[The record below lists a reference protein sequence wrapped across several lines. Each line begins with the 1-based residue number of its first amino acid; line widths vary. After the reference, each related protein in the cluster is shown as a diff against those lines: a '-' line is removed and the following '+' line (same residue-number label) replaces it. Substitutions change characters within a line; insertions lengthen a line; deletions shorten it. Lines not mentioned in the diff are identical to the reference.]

1 MAADNDI
8 TLSDYAKAA
17 RNRAAKRTRDAAQ
30 VIGAFA
36 LSSNVPGR
44 CDFDPSLMMGVIL
57 HGLSVCDTPE
67 TREVARAAGAQALAQ
82 LAEEIDKGLNL
93 PQPKLMMAVL
103 ETEPTEELKRQLE
116 DLEFRPFKTQSPL
129 PHYVGWA
136 TAAKLKPILQP
147 VGGTMAPYKP
157 PGGWLARAAIQPGAE
172 GLEGEEVRPGTDLGP
187 STDDPSTSLI
197 STEIDHDPAKVI
209 EALSDPQFNG
219 TSSGDHTD
227 EELSRAELQSDAATS
242 VTRHAR
248 SGGPQGTDAPPPLV
262 TGNLPPAT
270 RARRDRNPPP
280 VQPSLAGSRA
290 RGVG

>member
-8 TLSDYAKAA
+8 SLSDYAKAA
-17 RNRAAKRTRDAAQ
+17 RNRAAKRARDAAQ
-30 VIGAFA
+30 MIGALA
-36 LSSNVPGR
+36 LFSNVPGR

-67 TREVARAAGAQALAQ
+67 TRELARAAGAQVLEQ
-82 LAEEIDKGLNL
+82 LAEEIDKGLTM

-103 ETEPTEELKRQLE
+103 ETEPTEELKRQLKE
-116 DLEFRPFKTQSPL
+116 LEFRPFKTQSPL

-136 TAAKLKPILQP
+136 TAAQLKPVLQP

-157 PGGWLARAAIQPGAE
+157 PSGWLARAAIQPGKE
-172 GLEGEEVRPGTDLGP
+172 GLEEVHPGIDLGP
-187 STDDPSTSLI
+187 SADDPSTSLI
-197 STEIDHDPAKVI
+197 STEMDHDPAKVI

-219 TSSGDHTD
+219 MSSDDHTD
-227 EELSRAELQSDAATS
+227 EELSEAELQSDAATS

-248 SGGPQGTDAPPPLV
+248 AGGPQGTDAPAPLV
-262 TGNLPPAT
+262 TGTLPPT
-270 RARRDRNPPP
+270 IRARRDRNPPP